1 MFPSLNE
8 ANFSH
13 SVLESAHPVLVHF
26 WAPWC
31 GLCRFIEP
39 TLQKFHQD
47 CDRRITLVGV
57 NADESLK
64 LASEHRLTVL
74 PTLLLFDRGRVV
86 HRLEGFRG
94 RDDLQQAL
102 DAIRTSLALSSL

>member
-8 ANFSH
+8 ANFSTTI
-13 SVLESAHPVLVHF
+13 LESAQPVLVHF

-39 TLQKFHQD
+39 TLQKFQQD
-47 CDRRITLVGV
+47 CDRRIALFGV

-74 PTLLLFDRGRVV
+74 PTLLLFDRGRIV

-94 RDDLQQAL
+94 RDDLQLAL
-102 DAIRTSLALSSL
+102 DEIRASLVSPSA